1 MKHACCILI
10 HHFLKFGS
18 IKGEVSVLR
27 HALTTLFAK
36 FHHKKGVLE
45 CGSVSSMVLFAR
57 FARHPYLECGSVSS
71 MVLFARFAHAC
82 MFNVRS
88 INVQLWSRDFSL
100 INHLKYLNDKC
111 LRNVCMF
118 SFITD
123 LNLQIKV
130 NLKF

>member
-36 FHHKKGVLE
+36 FHHKKGV
-45 CGSVSSMVLFAR
+45 
-57 FARHPYLECGSVSS
+57 LECGSVSS